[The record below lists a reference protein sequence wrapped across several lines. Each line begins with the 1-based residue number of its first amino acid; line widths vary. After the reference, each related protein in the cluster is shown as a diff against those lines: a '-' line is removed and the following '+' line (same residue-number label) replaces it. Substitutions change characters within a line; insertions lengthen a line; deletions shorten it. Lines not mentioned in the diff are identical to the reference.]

1 MRFYLGSLGLV
12 LKVSSL
18 LRNFLVDEIESPL
31 QSFGLGILFILA
43 SALYTLDILG
53 QGSCLSLS
61 SKWSLELALSD
72 FYKSLRR
79 ALVHFLPV
87 GQFSSN
93 EDNAPSS
100 FSVFW
105 PYHFEWRLPLCS
117 RFSLLPF
124 LTWADPQPSP
134 VLRIVQEVGTFLVRV
149 TGGSRRG
156 IDSGVLNSSSEEI

>member
-61 SKWSLELALSD
+61 SKWSLELTLSD
-72 FYKSLRR
+72 LYKSLRR

-134 VLRIVQEVGTFLVRV
+134 VLRIVQEVGNFLVSNWRKSP
-149 TGGSRRG
+149 GYGLRRPELF
-156 IDSGVLNSSSEEI
+156 S

>member
-79 ALVHFLPV
+79 VLVHFLPV
-87 GQFSSN
+87 GQ
-93 EDNAPSS
+93 
-100 FSVFW
+100 
-105 PYHFEWRLPLCS
+105 L
-117 RFSLLPF
+117 
-124 LTWADPQPSP
+124 
-134 VLRIVQEVGTFLVRV
+134 G
-149 TGGSRRG
+149 
-156 IDSGVLNSSSEEI
+156 

>member
-18 LRNFLVDEIESPL
+18 LRNFLVDEIESSL

-53 QGSCLSLS
+53 QGSYLSLS
-61 SKWSLELALSD
+61 SKWSLELTLSD

-87 GQFSSN
+87 G
-93 EDNAPSS
+93 
-100 FSVFW
+100 
-105 PYHFEWRLPLCS
+105 
-117 RFSLLPF
+117 
-124 LTWADPQPSP
+124 
-134 VLRIVQEVGTFLVRV
+134 
-149 TGGSRRG
+149 
-156 IDSGVLNSSSEEI
+156 